1 MAVNDEA
8 ELQHRIEDG
17 CKLIRNKLGI
27 LERVRQSLV
36 RRAARSMEAQGQHF
50 EKFCNFSEQQANL
63 KRWNQLFLNKHF
75 PVDGLTL

>member
-36 RRAARSMEAQGQHF
+36 RRAARSMEAQGQHSEHF
-50 EKFCNFSEQQANL
+50 LFAVVKTVICNVGIS
-63 KRWNQLFLNKHF
+63 
-75 PVDGLTL
+75 DI